1 MAATSTTNQPTPLA
15 FFEAA
20 NAFHKSAALR
30 TALELDV
37 FTAVADGATTAT
49 VLAGKCGAS
58 ERGMR
63 ILCDF
68 LTVEGFLRKT
78 GSEYSLPQES
88 AMFLNRHS
96 PAFVGSMIFFLTH
109 QAQLDRF
116 RDLTSAV
123 RNGGTRD
130 ATEIETDHPMWV
142 EFARSMAAM
151 MFMPAQEIAGLL
163 GAGNGKPWKVL
174 DVAAGHGIFGIA
186 VAQKNLNASVIALDW
201 PHVLQVARE
210 HASQMGV
217 SGRYST
223 IEGDAL
229 TVNWGEGYEVVLL
242 TNFLHHFDKTAC
254 QQILARTYAALK
266 PGGRVAIL
274 EFVPNDDR
282 VSPPR
287 AASFPLVM
295 LANTPAGDAYTFREI
310 EAMVSTVGLRGATRH
325 ELSNG
330 VETVV
335 IASK

>member
-1 MAATSTTNQPTPLA
+1 MNQPTPLA

-30 TALELDV
+30 TALELDL
-37 FTAVADGATTAT
+37 FTAVADGAAT
-49 VLAGKCGAS
+49 VAELAKKCSAS
-58 ERGMR
+58 ERGVR

-68 LTVEGFLRKT
+68 LTVEGFLLKA
-78 GSEYSLPQES
+78 GSEYSLPRDS
-88 AMFLNRHS
+88 MMFLNRRS

-116 RDLTSAV
+116 RDLTGAV

-151 MFMPAQEIAGLL
+151 MFMPAQEIADLL
-163 GAGNGKPWKVL
+163 GAGKGELWKVL

-186 VAQKNLNASVIALDW
+186 VAQKNPNASVVAMDW

-217 SGRYST
+217 AARHST

-229 TVNWGEGYEVVLL
+229 TVNWGEGYDVVLL
-242 TNFLHHFDKTAC
+242 TNFLHHFDKAAC
-254 QQILARTYAALK
+254 RRILAKSYAALK
-266 PGGRVAIL
+266 PDGRVAIL

-295 LANTPAGDAYTFREI
+295 LANTPAGDAYTFGEI
-310 EAMVSTVGLRGATRH
+310 EAMVSATGLRGAVRH

-330 VETVV
+330 VETLV
-335 IASK
+335 IATK

>member
-1 MAATSTTNQPTPLA
+1 
-15 FFEAA
+15 
-20 NAFHKSAALR
+20 
-30 TALELDV
+30 
-37 FTAVADGATTAT
+37 
-49 VLAGKCGAS
+49 
-58 ERGMR
+58 
-63 ILCDF
+63 
-68 LTVEGFLRKT
+68 
-78 GSEYSLPQES
+78 
-88 AMFLNRHS
+88 MFLNRHS

-109 QAQLDRF
+109 QEQLDRF
-116 RDLTSAV
+116 RDLTIAV
-123 RNGGTRD
+123 RKGGTTD
-130 ATEIETDHPMWV
+130 AAAIETDDPMWV

-151 MFMPAQEIAGLL
+151 MFMPAQEIADLL
-163 GAGNGKPWKVL
+163 GARKGEPWKVL

-186 VAQKNLNASVIALDW
+186 VAQKNPNASVIALDW

-210 HASQMGV
+210 HASHMGV
-217 SGRYST
+217 AARHST

-229 TVNWGEGYEVVLL
+229 AVNWGDGYDVVLL
-242 TNFLHHFDKTAC
+242 TNFLHHFDKAAC
-254 QQILARTYAALK
+254 EQILGKAYAALK

-310 EAMVSTVGLRGATRH
+310 EAMVSAAGLTVATRH

-335 IASK
+335 IATK